1 MKLATC
7 AWGTARYRTYISC
20 DSFMMPKNLRT
31 IGKILMRWARRS
43 TSLMIHY
50 PTAFHGHNYFT
61 CRIHNNDLPFDQIY
75 FEYVDFDFDL
85 AHKTINIRVNIAE
98 Y

>member
-1 MKLATC
+1 
-7 AWGTARYRTYISC
+7 
-20 DSFMMPKNLRT
+20 MMPNNLRT

-43 TSLMIHY
+43 TTLMLNY

-61 CRIHNNDLPFDQIY
+61 CRIHDSDLPFDQIY

-85 AHKTINIRVNIAE
+85 ANKTINIRVNIAE

>member
-1 MKLATC
+1 
-7 AWGTARYRTYISC
+7 
-20 DSFMMPKNLRT
+20 
-31 IGKILMRWARRS
+31 
-43 TSLMIHY
+43 MIHY